1 MPWMEELWKLDKGGG
16 SMKRKNYEICTELS
30 MSLFHFRF
38 FLGVLLLVLVFL
50 AAAYPFRASLIEAGG
65 SKEGPSWIVVFVY
78 SISSDR
84 SLLFLPLAVPLAAAQ
99 KAQEELKSRYTIF
112 LISRAGRKNYL
123 IGKAAGAA
131 LSGGIMV
138 GAAFGIV
145 LAVCWGWCAEIPN
158 MSIPAAEAVYSVSGG
173 YPLLTPIS
181 LIPGFICGF
190 LNGALWALTGSA
202 VSVLTRNH
210 YLGYAV
216 PFVLY
221 YVLTVFQERYYERI
235 YFLSPRQW
243 AYPSYY
249 SPGVCVVILLILGAA
264 VSLLLVKVIGRRLA
278 G

>member
-1 MPWMEELWKLDKGGG
+1 
-16 SMKRKNYEICTELS
+16 
-30 MSLFHFRF
+30 
-38 FLGVLLLVLVFL
+38 
-50 AAAYPFRASLIEAGG
+50 
-65 SKEGPSWIVVFVY
+65 
-78 SISSDR
+78 
-84 SLLFLPLAVPLAAAQ
+84 
-99 KAQEELKSRYTIF
+99 
-112 LISRAGRKNYL
+112 
-123 IGKAAGAA
+123 
-131 LSGGIMV
+131 
-138 GAAFGIV
+138 
-145 LAVCWGWCAEIPN
+145 

-210 YLGYAV
+210 YLGYAG

>member
-1 MPWMEELWKLDKGGG
+1 MEELWKLDKGGG
-16 SMKRKNYEICTELS
+16 SMKRKNYEICTELC

-38 FLGVLLLVLVFL
+38 FLGMLLLVLVFL

-145 LAVCWGWCAEIPN
+145 LAVCWGWCAAF
-158 MSIPAAEAVYSVSGG
+158 PAD
-173 YPLLTPIS
+173 
-181 LIPGFICGF
+181 
-190 LNGALWALTGSA
+190 
-202 VSVLTRNH
+202 
-210 YLGYAV
+210 
-216 PFVLY
+216 
-221 YVLTVFQERYYERI
+221 
-235 YFLSPRQW
+235 
-243 AYPSYY
+243 
-249 SPGVCVVILLILGAA
+249 ILC
-264 VSLLLVKVIGRRLA
+264 LLL
-278 G
+278 